1 MMTSPDMK
9 LSLERAFT
17 GGRTAHG
24 FTAQKLTHEQLQ
36 ALYDWSKWGPTC
48 FNAQPARFVFV
59 TTPEGKEKLATA
71 LAPGNLAQT
80 LQAPLTVIVGYDTQF
95 FEHLPRLYPAYDAKK
110 LYENNPGVALD
121 TAYRSGTL
129 QGGYL
134 IMAARLMGLAVGPM
148 SGFNADRVNELFF
161 SEGRIRVNFLINI
174 GYPSEDAFYPRNPRL
189 SFSEAVQI
197 V

>member
-1 MMTSPDMK
+1 MMPLDATSVLK
-9 LSLERAFT
+9 HVFT
-17 GGRTAHG
+17 EGRTAHG
-24 FTAQKLTHEQLQ
+24 FTSQKLSQEQLQ

-59 TTPEGKEKLATA
+59 TTSEGKEKLVPA

-95 FEHLPRLYPAYDAKK
+95 FEHLPRLYPAYEAKK
-110 LYENNPGVALD
+110 LYANNAVLALD

-129 QGGYL
+129 QGGYM

-161 SEGRIRVNFLINI
+161 SEGRIRVNFLMNI
-174 GYPSEDAFYPRNPRL
+174 GYPSDDGFYPRGPRL
-189 SFSEAVQI
+189 SFTEAVQ
-197 V
+197 VV